1 MAAASAHNIKTLHEK
16 TIKLLTDRDYARHNA
31 TIEDVY
37 HLFLG
42 PHAHHS
48 IFDSPEGSE
57 SGKKVCSPELTTLH
71 KLTARI
77 YHKQWRTNA
86 RKINR
91 LYNKLKKQRLLTQRQ
106 NEPELE
112 SDVEP
117 DNV

>member
-1 MAAASAHNIKTLHEK
+1 MAAASAHDIKTLHEK
-16 TIKLLTDRDYARHNA
+16 TIKLLTDREYAKHNA
-31 TIEDVY
+31 TIEDVH

-48 IFDSPEGSE
+48 IFDPPEGTE
-57 SGKKVCSPELTTLH
+57 SSRKVCSPELTTLH

-106 NEPELE
+106 VDSEPE
-112 SDVEP
+112 SDVGPE
-117 DNV
+117 NL